1 VDGLQKTVPAGDVAR
16 WLTRLD
22 DWTDER

>member
-1 VDGLQKTVPAGDVAR
+1 IQKTVPANDAVG

-22 DWTDER
+22 DWTR